1 MKKVIIT
8 GGAGYIGSHTVV
20 SLYRNGFLPVIVDNF
35 SNSHKIIIHNLSKYL
50 NFSYQFV
57 NLDCSNIFSVDP
69 TEVCGIIH
77 FAACKSVGESVSRP
91 LWYYKNNLESL
102 LWVLNYI
109 QTNKINNFVFS
120 SSCTVYGRPEYVPVD
135 EGHKIT
141 SSPSPY
147 GQTKVICERIIDDW
161 KKNFEDVNV
170 CNLRYFNPIGAM
182 PQVPIGEYPKQEPE
196 NLVSRL
202 MNYASGKGMFC
213 IHGNDYDT
221 HDGSAVRDYLD
232 VGDLANSHVEVLK
245 YMEGKKGIYK
255 KYNVG
260 TGKGTSVFEL
270 VNAFKKI
277 SGLNDLQISVGPK
290 REGDIDRIYGD
301 ASLLHEDIG
310 YKCFTSMETSLE
322 NAWKWQKYINENNN

>member
-1 MKKVIIT
+1 
-8 GGAGYIGSHTVV
+8 
-20 SLYRNGFLPVIVDNF
+20 
-35 SNSHKIIIHNLSKYL
+35 
-50 NFSYQFV
+50 
-57 NLDCSNIFSVDP
+57 
-69 TEVCGIIH
+69 
-77 FAACKSVGESVSRP
+77 
-91 LWYYKNNLESL
+91 
-102 LWVLNYI
+102 
-109 QTNKINNFVFS
+109 
-120 SSCTVYGRPEYVPVD
+120 
-135 EGHKIT
+135 
-141 SSPSPY
+141 
-147 GQTKVICERIIDDW
+147 
-161 KKNFEDVNV
+161 
-170 CNLRYFNPIGAM
+170 
-182 PQVPIGEYPKQEPE
+182 
-196 NLVSRL
+196 

-270 VNAFKKI
+270 VNTFKKI